1 MGNALF
7 PPPANRD
14 LGFCKNEASL
24 GLFGVLRPFTTANFC
39 HFLQNRDMV
48 WAASARSGLPWR
60 DLWEVLWEWTR
71 KSLLGKRCDSPIG
84 RALRKFAC
92 NSAHRKR
99 VRKARVEKPDHAS
112 AIGMD
117 SEEPNRINA
126 IRMNAERVNNQAE
139 WGWGMKSLIGQ
150 RQ

>member
-1 MGNALF
+1 
-7 PPPANRD
+7 
-14 LGFCKNEASL
+14 
-24 GLFGVLRPFTTANFC
+24 
-39 HFLQNRDMV
+39 MV

-92 NSAHRKR
+92 DSARRKR
-99 VRKARVEKPDHAS
+99 VRKARAEKPDHAS

-117 SEEPNRINA
+117 SEEPDRINA
-126 IRMNAERVNNQAE
+126 IRMDAERVNNQAE
-139 WGWGMKSLIGQ
+139 WGWGMKGLIGQ